1 MSVKQK
7 AAQAVAIS
15 NVHQKQVNDYMKSV
29 AAAFLPGD
37 VRHMIRV
44 QADLSA
50 QLAQLVEKLA
60 AAHVEAA

>member
-15 NVHQKQVNDYMKSV
+15 SVHQRQVNEYMKSM
-29 AAAFLPGD
+29 AAAILPGD

-50 QLAQLVEKLA
+50 QLAQLVEQLA
-60 AAHVEAA
+60 QGHD